1 MPYTQVSNLDYNQ
14 IKTALK
20 EYIRSTSDFTDYDF
34 EGSTLSVILDVL
46 AYNTYY
52 TAFNTNMVVNE
63 LFLDSATLRD
73 NVVALAKQLGYT
85 PKSVIAPTAKLSFT
99 ITFTGAVPSNNQ
111 ALLQKGT
118 GFITSYDNTLYQYVV
133 IDDVQKPIVS
143 GSATFDNIELKE
155 GTLVTNTYIV
165 NTALKN
171 QRYIIENQSV
181 DTSTVRVRVFN
192 DSQTSLFEEYGLAN
206 NILDVDSQSKVY
218 FLSEIEDERYE
229 LFFGDGVLGKK
240 LENNQKIEVS
250 YLITNGPETNGVKE
264 FTFNGVIKDAG
275 GNTNYPF
282 TVSVNNSQTQ
292 AASGGAEI
300 EGIDKIKYNAPKYFG
315 TQNRAVTAQDYAAIA
330 RNIYPAIADII
341 TFGGEEQD
349 PPAYGQVF
357 LAIKPTN
364 ASFLSSVTKQKI
376 KEDLKKY
383 MVASVTPEIIDPS
396 ILYVE
401 LDSKIYYDTSKT
413 EESVEQIRTK
423 VISGVEGY
431 IAKSDTE
438 KFNGKFRY
446 SKFVGVIDDADRSIN
461 SNLTTVTMRKD
472 FYPQI
477 NSKFYYEVCYQNA
490 FYIDCDEPVMSS
502 TGFVVSEYPTRTV
515 YLEDRNGKIVL
526 YRLDPL
532 TGSKI
537 VLNDSQGDINYEKGE
552 IMLYDLTIIKGSF
565 VDNKIEL
572 RVKPRSNDIVAKREV
587 YLDVDIPKSKF
598 QVYQE

>member
-1 MPYTQVSNLDYNQ
+1 MPYTQVSNLDYDQ

-34 EGSTLSVILDVL
+34 EGSTLSVLLDVL

-85 PKSVIAPTAKLSFT
+85 PKSVIAPTAKLTFA
-99 ITFTGAVPSNNQ
+99 ITFTGSIPSNNQ
-111 ALLQKGT
+111 AVLQKGT

-133 IDDVQKPIVS
+133 VDDIKKPIVS
-143 GSATFDNIELKE
+143 GVATFDNIEIKE
-155 GTLVTNTYIV
+155 GTLITNTYVV
-165 NTALKN
+165 NTALSN
-171 QRYIIENQSV
+171 QRFIIENQSV
-181 DTSTVRVRVFN
+181 DTSTIRVKVFN
-192 DSQTSLFEEYGLAN
+192 DAQTSLYEEYGLAN
-206 NILDVDSQSKVY
+206 NILDVDPESKIY

-240 LENNQKIEVS
+240 LENNQKLEVS
-250 YLITNGPETNGVKE
+250 YLITNGPDTNGVKE
-264 FTFNGVIKDAG
+264 FIFNGVIKDAG

-282 TVSVNNSQTQ
+282 TVSINSSQTE
-292 AASGGAEI
+292 AASGGAEM
-300 EGIDKIKYNAPKYFG
+300 ESIDKIKYNAPKYFG

-330 RNIYPAIADII
+330 RNIYPSIADII

-364 ASFLSSVTKQKI
+364 SAFLSSVTKQQI

-383 MVASVTPEIIDPS
+383 MVASVTPEVIDPS

-413 EESVEQIRTK
+413 EESIEQIRSK

-431 IAKSDTE
+431 ITKSDTE

-461 SNLTTVTMRKD
+461 SNLTTVMMRKD

-477 NSKFYYEVCYQNA
+477 NSTFYYEVCYQNA

-515 YLEDRNGKIVL
+515 YLEDRGGKIVL

>member
-1 MPYTQVSNLDYNQ
+1 MPYTQVSNLDYDQ
-14 IKTALK
+14 IRTALK
-20 EYIRSTSDFTDYDF
+20 EYISSTSDFTDYDF
-34 EGSTLSVILDVL
+34 EGSTLSVLLDVL

-63 LFLDSATLRD
+63 LFLESATLRD

-85 PKSVIAPTAKLSFT
+85 PKSVIAPTAKVSFT
-99 ITFTGAVPSNNQ
+99 VNFSGSIPTDSQ
-111 ALLQKGT
+111 IILKKGT
-118 GFITSYDNTLYQYVV
+118 GFIANYDNTLYQYSVV
-133 IDDVQKPIVS
+133 DDIKQSIVS
-143 GSATFDNIELKE
+143 GTAAFDNIDIKE
-155 GTLVTNTYIV
+155 GTLVTNTYTV
-165 NTALKN
+165 NTSLKN

-181 DTSTVRVRVFN
+181 DTSTIRVRVYA
-192 DSQTSLFEEYGLAN
+192 SAQTSLFDEYKYAN
-206 NILDVDSQSKVY
+206 NILDVDSESKIY

-229 LFFGDGVLGKK
+229 IFFGDGVLGKK
-240 LENNQKIEVS
+240 LENNQKIEIS
-250 YLITNGPETNGVKE
+250 YLITNGPDTNGVKE
-264 FTFNGVIKDAG
+264 FTFNGVFSDIS

-282 TVSVNNSQTQ
+282 TVSINSSQTQ

-300 EGIDKIKYNAPKYFG
+300 ESIDTIKYNAPKYFG

-341 TFGGEEQD
+341 TFGGEEQE

-357 LAIKPTN
+357 LAIKPSN
-364 ASFLSSVTKQKI
+364 SAFLSSVTKQQI
-376 KEDLKKY
+376 KNDLKKY
-383 MVASVTPEIIDPS
+383 MVASVTPEILDPS
-396 ILYVE
+396 ILYIE

-413 EESVEQIRTK
+413 EESQEQIRSK
-423 VISGVEGY
+423 VISGINSY
-431 IAKSDTE
+431 IQRSDTE

-477 NSKFYYEVCYQNA
+477 NSSFYYEVCYQNA
-490 FYIDCDEPVMSS
+490 FDIDCDNPVMSS

-515 YLEDRNGKIVL
+515 YLEDRGGKIVL

-565 VDNKIEL
+565 ADNKIEL

-587 YLDVDIPKSKF
+587 YLDVDVPKSKF

>member
-1 MPYTQVSNLDYNQ
+1 MPYTQVSNLDYDQ
-14 IKTALK
+14 IRTSLK
-20 EYIRSTSDFTDYDF
+20 EYISSTSDFTDYDF
-34 EGSTLSVILDVL
+34 EGSTLSVLLDVL

-63 LFLDSATLRD
+63 LFLESATLRD

-85 PKSVIAPTAKLSFT
+85 PKSVIAPTAKVSFT
-99 ITFTGAVPSNNQ
+99 ATFSGSVPVDSQ
-111 ALLQKGT
+111 IVLKKGT
-118 GFITSYDNTLYQYVV
+118 GFIANYDNTLYQFSVV
-133 IDDVQKPIVS
+133 DDIKQAIVS
-143 GSATFDNIELKE
+143 GSAAFDNIAIRE
-155 GTLVTNTYIV
+155 GTLVTNTYV
-165 NTALKN
+165 ANTSLKN
-171 QRYIIENQSV
+171 QRFIIENQNV
-181 DTSTVRVRVFN
+181 DTTTIRVRVYP
-192 DSQTSLFEEYGLAN
+192 STQTTLFEEYKYAN
-206 NILDVDSQSKVY
+206 NILDVNSESKIF

-229 LFFGDGVLGKK
+229 IFFGDGVLGKK

-250 YLITNGPETNGVKE
+250 YLITNGSDTNGVKE
-264 FTFNGVIKDAG
+264 FTFNGVFSDIT

-282 TVSVNNSQTQ
+282 TVSINASQTQ
-292 AASGGAEI
+292 AAAGGAEI

-357 LAIKPTN
+357 LAVKPSN
-364 ASFLSSVTKQKI
+364 AAYLSSITKQQI
-376 KEDLKKY
+376 KKDLKKY
-383 MVASVTPEIIDPS
+383 MVASVTPEILDPS
-396 ILYVE
+396 ILYIE
-401 LDSKIYYDTSKT
+401 LNSSIYYDTSKT
-413 EESVEQIRTK
+413 EESQEQIRSK
-423 VISGVEGY
+423 VISGIDSY
-431 IAKSDTE
+431 IQKSDTE

-461 SNLTTVTMRKD
+461 SNLTMVTMRKD

-477 NSKFYYEVCYQNA
+477 NSTFYYEVCYQNA
-490 FYIDCDEPVMSS
+490 FDIDCDNPVMSS

-515 YLEDRNGKIVL
+515 YLEDRGGKIVL

-537 VLNDSQGDINYEKGE
+537 VLNDSQGDIDYEKGE

-565 VDNKIEL
+565 ADNKIEL

-587 YLDVDIPKSKF
+587 YLDVDVPKSKF

>member
-1 MPYTQVSNLDYNQ
+1 MPYTQVSNLDYDQ
-14 IKTALK
+14 IRIALK
-20 EYIRSTSDFTDYDF
+20 EYISSTSDFTDYDF
-34 EGSTLSVILDVL
+34 EGSTLSVLLDVL

-63 LFLDSATLRD
+63 LFLESATLRD

-85 PKSVIAPTAKLSFT
+85 PKSVIAPTAKVSFT
-99 ITFTGAVPSNNQ
+99 ATFSGSVPVDSQ
-111 ALLQKGT
+111 IVLKRGT
-118 GFITSYDNTLYQYVV
+118 GFIANYDNTLYQFSVV
-133 IDDVQKPIVS
+133 DDIKQAIVS
-143 GSATFDNIELKE
+143 GSATYDNIEIRE
-155 GTLVTNTYIV
+155 GTLVTNTYVV
-165 NTALKN
+165 NTSLKN
-171 QRYIIENQSV
+171 QRFIIENQNV
-181 DTSTVRVRVFN
+181 DTTTIRVRVYP
-192 DSQTSLFEEYGLAN
+192 SAQTTLFEEYKYAN
-206 NILDVDSQSKVY
+206 NILDVDPESKIY

-229 LFFGDGVLGKK
+229 IFFGDGVLGKK
-240 LENNQKIEVS
+240 LENNQKIEIS
-250 YLITNGPETNGVKE
+250 YLITNGSDTNGVKE
-264 FTFNGVIKDAG
+264 FTFNGVFSDIT

-282 TVSVNNSQTQ
+282 TVSINASQTQ
-292 AASGGAEI
+292 AAAGGAEI

-315 TQNRAVTAQDYAAIA
+315 TQNRAVTPQDYAAIA

-357 LAIKPTN
+357 LAIKPSN
-364 ASFLSSVTKQKI
+364 SAYLSSITKQQI
-376 KEDLKKY
+376 KKDLKKY
-383 MVASVTPEIIDPS
+383 MVASVTPEILDPS
-396 ILYVE
+396 ILYIE
-401 LDSKIYYDTSKT
+401 LDSKIYYDTTKT
-413 EESVEQIRTK
+413 EESQEQIRSK
-423 VISGVEGY
+423 VISGINSY
-431 IAKSDTE
+431 IQKSDTE

-461 SNLTTVTMRKD
+461 SNLTMVTMRKD

-477 NSKFYYEVCYQNA
+477 NSTFYYEVCYQNA
-490 FYIDCDEPVMSS
+490 FDIDCDNPVMSS

-515 YLEDRNGKIVL
+515 YLEDRGGKIVL

-537 VLNDSQGDINYEKGE
+537 VLNDSQGDIDYEKGE

-565 VDNKIEL
+565 ADNKIEL

-587 YLDVDIPKSKF
+587 YLDVDVPKSKF